1 MRTFRPAVIIST
13 IAVFLACFDT
23 FVKPVSAVTLG
34 LLALAA
40 LPWAMPFIRNSGI
53 PIDSINFPWMTIRL
67 KTLEQ
72 ITEQAQQENLLA
84 EPKHKYSFEEI
95 YDSDPHLALAGL
107 RIEIERIIRKL
118 ADVNTLARSPSLR
131 ETMFLLRDQ
140 GTISEEQLGLMMRL
154 MPELNKAAHAR
165 DIEQPVH
172 HWIIQVGPK
181 LLAGLEEMLPTE
193 D

>member
-1 MRTFRPAVIIST
+1 MTKFRPSVAISI

-23 FVKPVSAVTLG
+23 FVQPVSAVTLG

-40 LPWAMPFIRNSGI
+40 LPWVLPHIRNGGI
-53 PIDSINFPWMTIRL
+53 PIESIDFPWMTIRL
-67 KTLEQ
+67 KTLEKFA
-72 ITEQAQQENLLA
+72 EQAEQENLLA
-84 EPKHKYSFEEI
+84 EPKHQYSFEEI
-95 YDSDPHLALAGL
+95 YDTDPHLALAGL

-118 ADVNTLARSPSLR
+118 AGKNISSRSPSLS

-140 GTISEEQLGLMMRL
+140 GIISEEQLGLMMHL

-165 DIEQPVH
+165 NIEQSVH
-172 HWIIQVGPK
+172 HWIMQVGPK
-181 LLAGLEEMLPTE
+181 LLAGLEEKIPIE